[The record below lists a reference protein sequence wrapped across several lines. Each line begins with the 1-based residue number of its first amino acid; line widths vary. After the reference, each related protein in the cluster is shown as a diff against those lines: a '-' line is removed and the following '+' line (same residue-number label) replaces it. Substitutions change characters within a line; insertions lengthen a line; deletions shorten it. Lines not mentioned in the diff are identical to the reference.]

1 MNIMCRN
8 YAHTS
13 SGGRR
18 ARAAV
23 GRPPRRRAGA
33 CPGDRVW
40 LWGVGAARDESFTI
54 MVFDCGGNVERGIEC
69 PVNARIPSRTDA
81 QQVVTR
87 ARDTALASTQ
97 RGTIDIY
104 RRCARRHSR
113 LRPHRPTSA
122 TGHRAQ
128 DSIRFSFRNS
138 DGPRTRPQE
147 RCSHEYRCARW
158 DRPKAELQNS

>member
-1 MNIMCRN
+1 
-8 YAHTS
+8 
-13 SGGRR
+13 
-18 ARAAV
+18 
-23 GRPPRRRAGA
+23 
-33 CPGDRVW
+33 
-40 LWGVGAARDESFTI
+40 
-54 MVFDCGGNVERGIEC
+54 MVFDCGGNVARGIEC
-69 PVNARIPSRTDA
+69 PVNARIPSRADA

-97 RGTIDIY
+97 RDTIDIY
-104 RRCARRHSR
+104 RVRAARHSR

>member
-1 MNIMCRN
+1 MSQLCTHVERGT
-8 YAHTS
+8 ACARC
-13 SGGRR
+13 GGP
-18 ARAAV
+18 AAA
-23 GRPPRRRAGA
+23 PPRRRV
-33 CPGDRVW
+33 PRRSGDCGY
-40 LWGVGAARDESFTI
+40 GVSGRLDESFTI
-54 MVFDCGGNVERGIEC
+54 MVFDCGGNVARGIEC
-69 PVNARIPSRTDA
+69 PVNARIPSRADA

-97 RGTIDIY
+97 RDTIDLY
-104 RRCARRHSR
+104 RVRAARHSR

>member
-1 MNIMCRN
+1 M
-8 YAHTS
+8 HTRRA
-13 SGGRR
+13 GDGVRALRWAGRR
-18 ARAAV
+18 AAAPARAPAIGCGYGV
-23 GRPPRRRAGA
+23 SGR
-33 CPGDRVW
+33 
-40 LWGVGAARDESFTI
+40 LDESFTI
-54 MVFDCGGNVERGIEC
+54 MVFDCGGNVARGIEC

-97 RGTIDIY
+97 RDTIDVY